1 MDENIEQAKNT
12 VVKLEKANIY
22 QDKSLILND
31 VNLHIHSGEFVYL
44 IGKTGSGKSSL
55 LKTLYADLPL
65 KNGIGSVN
73 NFDLSKLKTKDIA
86 MLRRSIGI
94 VFQDFELLMDRNV
107 NDNLYFVL
115 EATGWADKKKM
126 QNRIDQVLNQVG
138 LTTKHFKM
146 PHELS
151 GGEQQRVVIARALLN
166 NPPLILADEPTGN
179 LDPGTSDDIMK
190 LLFKLNKESNSAF
203 LMATHNYTILEKF
216 PGKIIKCTT
225 GTIQEDEG
233 LAVSIN

>member
-1 MDENIEQAKNT
+1 MNSTEPTINP

-22 QDKSLILND
+22 QDKSLILNE
-31 VNLHIHSGEFVYL
+31 VNLHINSGEFVYL

-65 KNGIGSVN
+65 QNGNGFVN
-73 NFDLSKLKTKDIA
+73 NFDLSKLKRKDIP

-107 NDNLYFVL
+107 NENLSYVL
-115 EATGWADKKKM
+115 EATGCDDKKKM

-166 NPPLILADEPTGN
+166 HPPLILADEPTGN
-179 LDPGTSDDIMK
+179 LDPSTSDEIMK
-190 LLFKLNKESNSAF
+190 LLFKINKESDTAF

-216 PGKIIKCTT
+216 LGRIIKCSS
-225 GTIQEDEG
+225 GTIQEEEG
-233 LAVSIN
+233 LSVSIN